1 MSTAAALPAPMD
13 ERQRLTATLVISL
26 LLHGLLIL
34 GVGFA
39 VSEDAPLV
47 PTLDVI
53 FSQTSTPL
61 TPTSWPRPTSRAAA
75 TTTPHSARA
84 TANRA

>member
-34 GVGFA
+34 CVG
-39 VSEDAPLV
+39 
-47 PTLDVI
+47 
-53 FSQTSTPL
+53 
-61 TPTSWPRPTSRAAA
+61 
-75 TTTPHSARA
+75 
-84 TANRA
+84 